1 MVCARTARPQIGGFY
16 FKERK
21 SYRAICIRLDEEK
34 SRCISITSRY
44 HSCGSYSECDTKLL
58 KYERVFKKM
67 KLIKVVK
74 KETFTTKKGTEKH
87 KSYYAIEIDNG
98 NLIVIN
104 PVFKDGYS
112 QLDLIAEKRF
122 ENNDEK

>member
-1 MVCARTARPQIGGFY
+1 
-16 FKERK
+16 
-21 SYRAICIRLDEEK
+21 
-34 SRCISITSRY
+34 
-44 HSCGSYSECDTKLL
+44 
-58 KYERVFKKM
+58 M

-87 KSYYAIEIDNG
+87 KSYYAIVIDNG

-112 QLDLIAEKRF
+112 QLDLICEKRF
-122 ENNDEK
+122 EGDDIF